1 MKKRNYLILYAA
13 ITLLI
18 AFVIWTAFVSVIDVQ
33 KIGPQE
39 SAVGFSA
46 LNRYVHSLTGVNMTL
61 YTVTDWLGLVPIG
74 TALGFAILGLVQW
87 IKRKSLAKVDK
98 SIMIL
103 GGFYIAVMAVYL
115 IFEIVTVNYR
125 PILIEG
131 VLETSYPSSTTMLA
145 MCVMPSAAL
154 QLKSRI
160 RNRPLKITLI
170 SVIVLFT
177 VFMVI
182 GRLLSGVHWF
192 TDIVGGILI
201 SVGLVLM
208 YYFFFKLTE
217 GHLDNL

>member
-1 MKKRNYLILYAA
+1 MKKRNYLILYAS

-87 IKRKSLAKVDK
+87 IRRKSLAKVDK
-98 SIMIL
+98 SIMML
-103 GGFYIAVMAVYL
+103 GGFYVAVIAIYL

-125 PILIEG
+125 PVLIEG

-145 MCVMPSAAL
+145 MCVMPTAAM
-154 QLKSRI
+154 QLKFRI
-160 RNRPLKITLI
+160 KNCPLKITLT

-217 GHLDNL
+217 RHLDNL

>member
-1 MKKRNYLILYAA
+1 MKKRNYVSLYTA

-18 AFVIWTAFVSVIDVQ
+18 AFVLWTALVSFIDVQ
-33 KIGPQE
+33 KIGPQG
-39 SAVGFSA
+39 SAVGFAA
-46 LNRYVHSLTGVNMTL
+46 LNQYIHSLTGVNMTL

-74 TALGFAILGLVQW
+74 VALTFAILGLVQW

-103 GGFYIAVMAVYL
+103 GGFYIAVMSIYL
-115 IFEIVTVNYR
+115 LFEIVTVNYR
-125 PILIEG
+125 PVLIEG

-145 MCVMPSAAL
+145 MCVMPTAAM

-160 RNRPLKITLI
+160 KNRPLKITLV

-177 VFMVI
+177 AFMVV

-192 TDIVGGILI
+192 SDIVGGALV
-201 SVGLVLM
+201 SAGLVLM
-208 YYFFFKLTE
+208 YYFFCKLTE
-217 GHLDNL
+217 RHP